1 MNDDALMSSWGHPI
15 LRRAGDD
22 GDDGHDTMVMMML
35 LLMMN
40 EHDDAQ
46 TERPHGATQKASS
59 RPNLRLIRP
68 ALLFQITKSYQGILA
83 TVARLQALNQL
94 STHPGATNVNIN
106 GDHLAALE
114 NCMEQFGDNLKTTLG

>member
-22 GDDGHDTMVMMML
+22 GDDTMVMMML

-46 TERPHGATQKASS
+46 TERPHGATQSS
-59 RPNLRLIRP
+59 RK
-68 ALLFQITKSYQGILA
+68 Q
-83 TVARLQALNQL
+83 VAVP
-94 STHPGATNVNIN
+94 TY
-106 GDHLAALE
+106 D
-114 NCMEQFGDNLKTTLG
+114 